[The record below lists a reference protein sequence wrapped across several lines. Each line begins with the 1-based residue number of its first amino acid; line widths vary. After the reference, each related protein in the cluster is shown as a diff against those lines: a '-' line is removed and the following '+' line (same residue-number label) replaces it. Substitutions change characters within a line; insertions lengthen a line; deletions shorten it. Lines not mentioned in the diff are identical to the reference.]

1 MVRSKHVKNYSH
13 GGFVSYSDWVS
24 RNTPAN
30 MGDMQEDN
38 WLAGGARQAYNKAKR
53 EYDNTQ
59 HVTNNNTS
67 NNNTQTNTNTID
79 DGPPP
84 AEPPIQSPGLPPID
98 PPDGS
103 ITLPPAG
110 NFSQDNVQTTTTA
123 NTTGTADTG
132 TTNEGY
138 NFGNGFMSPDEIGTP
153 GDFGQDGVQTTNTQ
167 GTPIS
172 RSEWLNANRPAGG
185 AAADNWDAGA
195 GVAAYNRYLNNFNV
209 NLFG

>member
-67 NNNTQTNTNTID
+67 NNNTQTNTNTTD
-79 DGPPP
+79 TG
-84 AEPPIQSPGLPPID
+84 
-98 PPDGS
+98 
-103 ITLPPAG
+103 
-110 NFSQDNVQTTTTA
+110 TTTA
-123 NTTGTADTG
+123 DTTNIGTGTTTADTTNIGTGTTTVTDTGTADTG

-195 GVAAYNRYLNNFNV
+195 GVAAYNRYLNNFNSTIAR
-209 NLFG
+209 LMIH